1 MFPKAITGLC
11 VAAALAFGASAVAQ
25 TASPSMTTKPMT
37 GTKPSMAAPAKTVPL
52 VDINTASKPDLVA
65 LKGIGEKRAD
75 DIIKG
80 RPYKGKDDLVQKKIL
95 PQAVYDGIKD
105 KIIAKQK

>member
-1 MFPKAITGLC
+1 MSIKITVAI
-11 VAAALAFGASAVAQ
+11 AAFSTLLVLPATAHMPAAVS
-25 TASPSMTTKPMT
+25 TSGSSLVTTI
-37 GTKPSMAAPAKTVPL
+37 AADAPL
-52 VDINTASKPDLVA
+52 DVNTATKAQLLA
-65 LKGIGEKRAD
+65 LKGVGDKRAD